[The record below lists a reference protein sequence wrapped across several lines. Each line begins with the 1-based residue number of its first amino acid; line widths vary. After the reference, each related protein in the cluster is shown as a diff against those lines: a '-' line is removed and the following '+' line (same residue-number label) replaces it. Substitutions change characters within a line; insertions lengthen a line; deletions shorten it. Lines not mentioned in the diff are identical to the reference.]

1 MDNNKNEIKIVI
13 NGEEYDFEISEPL
26 NTNNGLEQIDG
37 KWCVVYY
44 PEGAINWDEE
54 NFFLNSMYK
63 G

>member
-37 KWCVVYY
+37 KWYVVYY

-54 NFFLNSMYK
+54 NFSK
-63 G
+63 

>member
-1 MDNNKNEIKIVI
+1 MDNNKKEIKVVI

-37 KWCVVYY
+37 KWYVVYY

-54 NFFLNSMYK
+54 NFSK
-63 G
+63 